1 LGYHQSRYSYMDE
14 EALKEVFRRF
24 QEEDLPLES
33 LWLDIHDGQEEGVWR
48 EVRGAFDGKRLYL
61 FLEGPREGVM
71 AEVLGMPRPLR
82 VRGGVWREGRL
93 LLDLGK
99 RGSLGPLGLRC
110 A

>member
-1 LGYHQSRYSYMDE
+1 
-14 EALKEVFRRF
+14 
-24 QEEDLPLES
+24 
-33 LWLDIHDGQEEGVWR
+33 
-48 EVRGAFDGKRLYL
+48 VRGAFDGKRLRL
-61 FLEGPREGVM
+61 FLEEPREGVM

-82 VRGGVWREGRL
+82 VREGVWREGRL